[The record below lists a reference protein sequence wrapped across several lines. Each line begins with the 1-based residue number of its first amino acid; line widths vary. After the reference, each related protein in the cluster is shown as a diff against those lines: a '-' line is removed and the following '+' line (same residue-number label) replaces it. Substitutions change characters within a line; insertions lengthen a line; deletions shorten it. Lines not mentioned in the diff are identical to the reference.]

1 MPSPPVYGAS
11 TTRHPAD
18 LARDQRL
25 TVLGDWMAARSLA
38 PQRTVVLVP
47 YAQLMAEA
55 RQAWARLH
63 PTGFAPRFE
72 TSRNWAA
79 NLMPFVPASADW
91 SGDRA
96 RDSLVAAAFVDRV
109 ARARADSALRAA
121 LASRLVE
128 ATQTLAPLAAAQDPG
143 SRQAWGQAM
152 LAQLAP
158 GLQSPAWE
166 GLVAS
171 LAITWASS
179 SAYATDVLW
188 SALAAPGEV
197 ADALVIYQ
205 GFQADPLAGALRQ
218 RWGEERSPLWR
229 LHEVR
234 CGEDGVEGHARS
246 STMPASG
253 LQWHQCDDAEDE
265 AQRATA
271 CVIRHLDAGRHP
283 VALLANDRFLTRRVS
298 AMLHSAGVS
307 VRDETGWKLSTT
319 HAAAQVMA
327 LLRAADARA
336 SMDDVLDALKLSPTW
351 SDSIAPLLE
360 SLARRYGV
368 ATWRAAVAHPELA
381 LAVPAECRDLLTGL
395 QGARSLAAWLQ
406 ALGSALAA
414 GGWWEALTQDAAGQ
428 QLIAGLRLHP
438 GSAAE
443 LASLGMFEDEGAP
456 SPPLR
461 RWSLAAFTSWVV
473 EVLEGATF
481 KTPSQVEAR
490 VVILPM
496 AQQVARAFGATV
508 VPGCDERNLP
518 THPEPPAPWT
528 QEQREAL
535 GLPGR
540 DALGEGALQAWQA
553 LLKNPCVDILW
564 RTQDRGEETAPNAWV
579 LALQAT
585 GVAEAGDPRPLQMLA
600 SVVSERPMPS
610 AASLLPDRLSASAYQ
625 DLRDCPYRFFAL
637 RQLRLQ
643 DAEELQGEPD
653 QQDMGNW
660 LHAVLRGFH
669 EERGDARP
677 GRQADVDALE
687 RWAQKVA
694 KEMGLLGDEGQA
706 GFLPYQAVWPAMRD
720 GYLDWLS
727 TFEAQ
732 ADRAGSSFVAAE
744 VERNARAG
752 RWRLMGKLDRIDEQ
766 PSPEG
771 RLSMVID
778 YKTERRE
785 RTLDR
790 VKNPFED
797 TQLAFY
803 AALLPQDNLRAAYL
817 SITDKRGTGRS
828 AATLLI
834 EQPQVLV
841 AREALLRGIEVDMER
856 VAAGQAMPALGEGR
870 VCEFCAARGLCRRDD
885 WSVA

>member
-1 MPSPPVYGAS
+1 MPFLPG
-11 TTRHPAD
+11 PAD
-18 LARDQRL
+18 
-25 TVLGDWMAARSLA
+25 WC
-38 PQRTVVLVP
+38 
-47 YAQLMAEA
+47 
-55 RQAWARLH
+55 
-63 PTGFAPRFE
+63 
-72 TSRNWAA
+72 
-79 NLMPFVPASADW
+79 
-91 SGDRA
+91 GDRA
-96 RDSLVAAAFVDRV
+96 RDSLVAGAFVDRV
-109 ARARADSALRAA
+109 ARARADATLRAA
-121 LASRLVE
+121 LAARLVE

-143 SRQAWGQAM
+143 SRLAWGQER

-158 GLQSPAWE
+158 SLQSPAWE

-171 LAITWASS
+171 LGITWASS

-188 SALAAPGEV
+188 SPLAAPGTV
-197 ADALVIYQ
+197 ADALVVYQ
-205 GFQADPLAGALRQ
+205 GFQADPLAGALRR
-218 RWGEERSPLWR
+218 RWGEDRSPLWL
-229 LHEVR
+229 LHEAQADEERRRPLMVPLPPS
-234 CGEDGVEGHARS
+234 GEQ
-246 STMPASG
+246 G
-253 LQWHQCDDAEDE
+253 LQLHRCDDAEDE

-271 CVIRHLDAGRHP
+271 CVIRHLEASRHP
-283 VALLANDRFLTRRVS
+283 VALLANDRLLTRRVS

-336 SMDDVLDALKLSPTW
+336 SMDDALDALKLSPSW
-351 SDSIAPLLE
+351 SETVAPTLE
-360 SLARRYGV
+360 ALARRHGV
-368 ATWRAAVAHPELA
+368 VSWRAALAHPKLA
-381 LAVPAECRDLLTGL
+381 MEVPAQWQDVLTGL

-406 ALGSALAA
+406 ALGNALVV
-414 GGWWEALTQDAAGQ
+414 GGWWDALTQDAAGQ

-438 GSAAE
+438 GSEAE
-443 LASLGMFEDEGAP
+443 LASVGLHEDDGQTGT
-456 SPPLR
+456 PLR
-461 RWSLAAFTSWVV
+461 RWSLTAFTAWVA

-481 KTPSQVEAR
+481 KVPSLAEAQ

-518 THPEPPAPWT
+518 THPEPPAPWS
-528 QEQREAL
+528 QEQRETL
-535 GLPGR
+535 GLPSR
-540 DALGEGALQAWQA
+540 EALGEAALQAWQA
-553 LLKNPCVDILW
+553 LLKNPSVDILW

-579 LALQAT
+579 SALQAA
-585 GVAEAGDPRPLQMLA
+585 GAAEADDPRVVRALA
-600 SVVSERPMPS
+600 SEVPERPMPS
-610 AASLLPDRLSASAYQ
+610 APSLLPDRLSASAYQ

-677 GRQADVDALE
+677 GRDADVAALE
-687 RWAQKVA
+687 RWAQKVSE
-694 KEMGLLGDEGQA
+694 EMGLLGVDGQA
-706 GFLPYQAVWPAMRD
+706 GFLPYQAVWPAMRE

-732 ADRAGSSFVAAE
+732 ADRAGPSFVAAE
-744 VERNARAG
+744 VERNALAG

-771 RLSMVID
+771 HLSMVID

-790 VKNPFED
+790 VKDPLED

-834 EQPQVLV
+834 EQPEVLV
-841 AREALLRGIEVDMER
+841 AREALLRGIEADMER
-856 VAAGQAMPALGEGR
+856 VAAGQAMPALGE
-870 VCEFCAARGLCRRDD
+870 
-885 WSVA
+885 

>member
-1 MPSPPVYGAS
+1 MTPHPVDRAW
-11 TTRHPAD
+11 D
-18 LARDQRL
+18 ARMSA
-25 TVLGDWMAARSLA
+25 LGEWMAVRALA

-47 YAQLMAEA
+47 YAQLMATA
-55 RQAWARLH
+55 RQAWARLN
-63 PTGFAPRFE
+63 PAGFAPRFE
-72 TSRNWAA
+72 TSRNWAS
-79 NLMPFVPASADW
+79 NLRPFVPGPADW

-96 RDSLVAAAFVDRV
+96 RDSLVAMAFVDRV
-109 ARARADSALRAA
+109 ARARSDLALRAA

-128 ATQTLAPLAAAQDPG
+128 ATQTLVSLAAAQDPG
-143 SRQAWGQAM
+143 SRLAWGQER

-179 SAYATDVLW
+179 SAYPTDVLW
-188 SALAAPGEV
+188 SPLAAPGSV
-197 ADALVIYQ
+197 ADALVVFQ
-205 GFQADPLAGALRQ
+205 GFQADPLAAALRQ
-218 RWGEERSPLWR
+218 RWGEDRAPLWL
-229 LHEVR
+229 LHGDSSQEETGDGQLR
-234 CGEDGVEGHARS
+234 PGEDSQHAQH
-246 STMPASG
+246 AQQGAG
-253 LQWHQCDDAEDE
+253 LQLHACDDAEDE
-265 AQRATA
+265 AQRASA
-271 CVIRHLDAGRHP
+271 CVIRHLEAGRRP
-283 VALLANDRFLTRRVS
+283 VGLLANDRLLTRRVS

-327 LLRAADARA
+327 VLRAADARA
-336 SMDDVLDALKLSPTW
+336 SMDDALDALKLSPAW
-351 SDSIAPLLE
+351 SDSVAQTLE
-360 SLARRYGV
+360 ALARQRGV
-368 ATWRAAVAHPELA
+368 VSWRAALGHPDLA
-381 LAVPAECRDLLTGL
+381 AAVPVEWLAALSGL
-395 QGARSLAAWLQ
+395 QGSRPLTAWLQ
-406 ALGSALAA
+406 ALGNALVA
-414 GGWWEALTQDAAGQ
+414 GGWWGALTEDAAGQ
-428 QLIAGLRLHP
+428 QLIGALHLHP
-438 GSAAE
+438 GSEAE
-443 LASLGMFEDEGAP
+443 LVSLGLFEDDGESG
-456 SPPLR
+456 PPLR
-461 RWSLAAFTSWVV
+461 RWSLAAFTSWAV
-473 EVLEGATF
+473 EALEGAAF
-481 KTPSQVEAR
+481 KMTSVEEAQ

-528 QEQREAL
+528 QDQRDVLELPSRQAL
-535 GLPGR
+535 S
-540 DALGEGALQAWQA
+540 DAALQAWQA
-553 LLKNPCVDILW
+553 LLQTPFVDVVW

-579 LALQAT
+579 VLLQAA
-585 GVAEAGDPRPLQMLA
+585 GAAQAGDPRVAKALEGVEPI
-600 SVVSERPMPS
+600 RPMPS

-637 RQLRLQ
+637 RQLRLR
-643 DAEELQGEPD
+643 DADELQGEPD

-669 EERGDARP
+669 EERGDERP
-677 GRQADVDALE
+677 GRESDVAALE
-687 RWAQKVA
+687 RWAKKVA
-694 KEMGLLGDEGQA
+694 EDMGLLGVEGQA
-706 GFLPYQAVWPAMRD
+706 GFLPYQAVWPAIRE

-727 TFEAQ
+727 SFEGQ
-732 ADRAGSSFVAAE
+732 AGRAGPCFVEAE
-744 VERNARAG
+744 VERNAHAG

-771 RLSMVID
+771 RISMVID

-790 VKNPFED
+790 VKDPMED

-817 SITDKRGTGRS
+817 SITDKRGTGRN

-834 EQPQVLV
+834 EQPEVLL
-841 AREALLRGIEVDMER
+841 AREALLQGLERDMER
-856 VAAGQAMPALGEGR
+856 VAAGQPMPALGEGR
-870 VCEFCAARGLCRRDD
+870 VCEFCAARGVCRRDD